1 MTFTEF
7 LTHLCVYHAVHIIGV
22 VGLITILEIDR
33 MFYSKYRI
41 KKGLKWNSVEH

>member
-7 LTHLCVYHAVHIIGV
+7 LTHLWIFHSVHIIGA
-22 VGLITILEIDR
+22 VGVIAVLEIDR

-41 KKGLKWNSVEH
+41 KKGLK